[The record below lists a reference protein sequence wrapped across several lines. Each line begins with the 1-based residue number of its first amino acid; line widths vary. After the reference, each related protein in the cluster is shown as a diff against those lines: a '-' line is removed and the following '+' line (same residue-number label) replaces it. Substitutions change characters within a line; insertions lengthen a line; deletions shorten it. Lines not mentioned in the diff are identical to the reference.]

1 MEPSGFDDQI
11 FGEFSGPLSPM
22 GAKVIHQQHPGNSG
36 HSIQV
41 MLGMPH
47 SSDNCPPTQRLPDVH
62 NLLPGSPKIDH
73 YKNMDYGKSM
83 EYQPN
88 GKIECYTQDETGK
101 IEYINGKYSPVI
113 HHVNGGGGDY
123 SPGRIEYEKITVYHQ
138 PQQGM
143 NSSPGSGGGR
153 KGDKMES
160 SGSSTPITTSGSS
173 TGGNDASSTTNG
185 NKKNDKNKK
194 ADSNGVKK
202 KKTR

>member
-22 GAKVIHQQHPGNSG
+22 GAKVIHQHPGNSG

-47 SSDNCPPTQRLPDVH
+47 TSENNCPSQRLPDVH

-73 YKNMDYGKSM
+73 YKNMDYGKPI

-88 GKIECYTQDETGK
+88 GKIECYTTDESGK
-101 IEYINGKYSPVI
+101 IEYINGKYSPVGTKVI
-113 HHVNGGGGDY
+113 EYVNGSGDY
-123 SPGRIEYEKITVYHQ
+123 SPGRIEYEKITVFHQ
-138 PQQGM
+138 PQSM
-143 NSSPGSGGGR
+143 NSPGGR
-153 KGDKMES
+153 KSEKIES
-160 SGSSTPITTSGSS
+160 SGSSTPITTSSNSS
-173 TGGNDASSTTNG
+173 GGTDASSTTNG
-185 NKKNDKNKK
+185 NKKNDKSKK
-194 ADSNGVKK
+194 ADNSGVKK